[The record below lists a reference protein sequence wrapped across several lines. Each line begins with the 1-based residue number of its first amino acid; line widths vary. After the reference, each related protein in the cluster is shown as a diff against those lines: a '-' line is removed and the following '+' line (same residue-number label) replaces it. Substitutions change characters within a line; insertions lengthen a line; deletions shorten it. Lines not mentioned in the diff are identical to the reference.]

1 MSKQGNAKMRIKAL
15 VDEDFINYKIP
26 SMFIAF
32 PSCTFKC
39 EKECGVRCCQ
49 NSDLATSK
57 SIDVD
62 VETIAQRYKDN
73 PITQAIV
80 CGGLEPM
87 DSFEDL
93 VSLIEHIRHIG
104 INDEIVIYTGYKK
117 SEIVNKIRV
126 LSKYG
131 NVIVKYGRFVPNQ
144 EKHYDEILGVYLASD
159 NQYAERLKKE

>member
-126 LSKYG
+126 LSKYE
-131 NVIVKYGRFVPNQ
+131 NIIVKYGRYIPNQ
-144 EKHYDEILGVYLASD
+144 EKHYDEVLGVYLASD
-159 NQYAERLKKE
+159 NQYAGRLKEE

>member
-1 MSKQGNAKMRIKAL
+1 MEIKGL
-15 VDEDFINYKIP
+15 LDEDFVNYKRP
-26 SMFIAF
+26 SMFIVF
-32 PSCTFKC
+32 PNCTFKC

-62 VETIAQRYKDN
+62 VETIAQRYKSN

-87 DSFEDL
+87 DSFDNL

-104 INDEIVIYTGYKK
+104 INDEIVIYTGYEKP
-117 SEIVNKIRV
+117 EIVNKTQI

-131 NVIVKYGRFVPNQ
+131 NIIVKYGRFVPNQ
-144 EKHYDEILGVYLASD
+144 EKHYDEVLGVYLASD
-159 NQYAERLKKE
+159 NQYAERLKEE